1 MTVATSGMAD
11 NSPKERSDEPLV
23 VIGGPTASG
32 KSPLALDL
40 AEIVGGEIINGDSM
54 QVYQELRLLTARPGP
69 DEEQRVPHHLYGFMS
84 VAERCSVALWAE
96 AARRAVTDCLARG
109 SQPIIVG
116 GTGLYLA
123 TFMRGLSPIPDVPAS
138 VRADVMARVD
148 GFTAQDLHD
157 LARSVDPDLAQRIPV
172 GDTQRLIRLLEVHEA
187 TGEPLSAWQQQ
198 PRQNAWPGPV
208 LFLVLHPDREVLYRA
223 CNDRFDAMMAAGAMD
238 EVAALAERDLA
249 PDLPAMRA
257 LGVPPLLAHLSGE
270 MALDEAV
277 QMAKTATR
285 RYAKR
290 QLTWFRHQAGEAVIL
305 EDQDAAERLAC
316 ARAHISG
323 FLLTA
328 KGPKA

>member
-1 MTVATSGMAD
+1 MTVATSAMAD
-11 NSPKERSDEPLV
+11 SSSNERSGEPLV

-40 AEIVGGEIINGDSM
+40 AETVGGEIINGDSM
-54 QVYQELRLLTARPGP
+54 QVYDELRLLTARPGP
-69 DEEQRVPHHLYGFMS
+69 DDERRVPHHLYGFMS
-84 VAERCSVALWAE
+84 VAERCSVALWADK
-96 AARRAVTDCLARG
+96 ARRVTRECLARG
-109 SQPIIVG
+109 NVPIVVG

-123 TFMRGLSPIPDVPAS
+123 TLIRGLSPIPDVPSS
-138 VRADVMARVD
+138 VRADIMTRVA
-148 GFTAQDLHD
+148 GLAAEDLHD
-157 LARSVDPDLAQRIPV
+157 LARTVDPDLAQRIPI

-208 LFLVLHPDREVLYRA
+208 LYLVLRPERTVLYQA
-223 CNDRFDAMMAAGAMD
+223 CDDRFDAMMAAGALD
-238 EVAALAERDLA
+238 EVAGLADRDLR

-257 LGVPPLLAHLSGE
+257 LGVPSLMAYLRGE
-270 MALDEAV
+270 TGLDEAV
-277 QMAKTATR
+277 QTAKTATR

-290 QLTWFRHQAGEAVIL
+290 QLTWFRHQAGDAVGL
-305 EDQDAAERLAC
+305 EELDAAKRLAC

>member
-1 MTVATSGMAD
+1 MAD
-11 NSPKERSDEPLV
+11 SSPNEQTGEPLV

-32 KSPLALDL
+32 KSPLALAL
-40 AEIVGGEIINGDSM
+40 AETFGGEIINGDSM
-54 QVYQELRLLTARPGP
+54 QVYDELRLLTARPGP
-69 DEEQRVPHHLYGFMS
+69 DDERRVPHHLYGFMS
-84 VAERCSVALWAE
+84 VAQRCSVALWAE
-96 AARRAVTDCLARG
+96 RARRVATDCLARG
-109 SQPIIVG
+109 SVPMIVG

-148 GFTAQDLHD
+148 GLTAQALHD
-157 LARSVDPDLAQRIPV
+157 LARSVDPDLARRIPV

-198 PRQNAWPGPV
+198 PRQHAWAGPV
-208 LFLVLHPDREVLYRA
+208 LFFVLRPDRAVLYQA
-223 CNDRFDAMMAAGAMD
+223 CNDRFDAMMAAGALD
-238 EVAALAERDLA
+238 EVAALAERGLA

-257 LGVPPLLAHLSGE
+257 LGVPPLMAHLRGE
-270 MALDEAV
+270 LALDEAV
-277 QMAKTATR
+277 QTAKTATR

-290 QLTWFRHQAGEAVIL
+290 QLTWFRHQADEAIGL
-305 EDQDAAERLAC
+305 EDLDAAARLAC
-316 ARAHISG
+316 ARAHMSG